1 MNVEDGGSL
10 GGMFAIQ
17 TRDLTRRFGELVAV
31 DHLSFEVESG
41 EIFGVLGHN
50 GAGKTTTVRMLNGV
64 LAASEGSARVL
75 GLDPIADGVSLRRQ
89 TGVLT
94 ETPSIEER
102 LTARDNLSLY
112 AALYDVPT
120 GQVAGRVEELLTT
133 FDLADRADEKAGGF
147 SKGMKQRLALAR
159 ALVHHP
165 QVLFLDE
172 PTAGLDP
179 VLARAVHDL
188 IIQHSQ
194 REGHTV
200 FLCTHN
206 LVEAQRLCHRV
217 AVLGRGRLLALGSP
231 QELGRQWVTTLKTTL
246 EVEPERSAEA
256 IKWLSARGV
265 EVADHTVP
273 GRLTIQGVGRDDTPD
288 LVRSLADQ
296 GIPIFAVIPQEPTL
310 EDVYFALQGEME
322 VAV

>member
-1 MNVEDGGSL
+1 MGENV
-10 GGMFAIQ
+10 AIQ
-17 TRDLTRRFGELVAV
+17 THDLVRRFGELVAV
-31 DHLSFEVESG
+31 DHLTFEVESG
-41 EIFGVLGHN
+41 EIFGMLGHN

-64 LAASEGSARVL
+64 LAASGGRARVL
-75 GLDPIADGVSLRRQ
+75 GMDPATQGVALRKE

-112 AALYDVPT
+112 AALYGVPT
-120 GQVAGRVEELLTT
+120 GQIAQRVDDLLGT
-133 FDLADRADEKAGGF
+133 FDLAGRADEKTGGF

-165 QVLFLDE
+165 RLLFLDE
-172 PTAGLDP
+172 PTTGLDP
-179 VLARAVHDL
+179 VLARSVHDL
-188 IIQHSQ
+188 IVQQSQ

-206 LVEAQRLCHRV
+206 LDEAQKLCHRV

-231 QELGRQWVTTLKTTL
+231 QELGRQWVTSLKTTL
-246 EVEPERSAEA
+246 EVEPQRDGEA
-256 IKWLSARGV
+256 VGWLKSRGV
-265 EVADHTVP
+265 EVADHTLP
-273 GRLTIQGVGRDDTPD
+273 GRVTIQGVGREATPE
-288 LVRSLADQ
+288 LVRALADQ
-296 GIPIFAVIPQEPTL
+296 GIPIFAVVPQEPTL

-322 VAV
+322 SAG

>member
-1 MNVEDGGSL
+1 MGGEI
-10 GGMFAIQ
+10 AIQ
-17 TRDLTRRFGELVAV
+17 TRGLVRRFGDLVAV
-31 DHLSFEVESG
+31 DHLSFEVKSG
-41 EIFGVLGHN
+41 EIFGVIGHN

-75 GLDPIADGVSLRRQ
+75 GLDPAADGVSLRKK

-112 AALYDVPT
+112 AAIYGVPER
-120 GQVAGRVEELLTT
+120 QVALRVEDLLAT
-133 FDLADRADEKAGGF
+133 FGLADRADEKAGGF

-165 QVLFLDE
+165 EVLFLDE

-179 VLARAVHDL
+179 VLARSVHDL
-188 IIQHSQ
+188 IIQQS
-194 REGHTV
+194 ETAGHTV

-206 LVEAQRLCHRV
+206 LNEAQRLCHRV
-217 AVLGRGRLLALGSP
+217 AVLGRGRLLAMGSP
-231 QELGRQWVTTLKTTL
+231 QELSRQWVTTLKTTL
-246 EVEPERSAEA
+246 EVEPTRADEA
-256 IKWLSARGV
+256 IQWLETRGV

-273 GRLTIQGVGRDDTPD
+273 GHVTIQGVSREGTPD
-288 LVRSLADQ
+288 LVRSIADQ
-296 GIPIFAVIPQEPTL
+296 GIPIFAVVPQEPTL
-310 EDVYFALQGEME
+310 EDVYFALQGEMD
-322 VAV
+322 VAA